1 MLTIHCS
8 FTASSIKDTS
18 MHFSAKLMFVVEI
31 SIENISLTYGDVS
44 QKIYVG
50 KYVTFF
56 RGDVESGFN
65 SNSFD
70 YLQCTYFT

>member
-1 MLTIHCS
+1 
-8 FTASSIKDTS
+8 
-18 MHFSAKLMFVVEI
+18 MFVVEI

-50 KYVTFF
+50 KFVTFF
-56 RGDVESGFN
+56 WGGVESGFN